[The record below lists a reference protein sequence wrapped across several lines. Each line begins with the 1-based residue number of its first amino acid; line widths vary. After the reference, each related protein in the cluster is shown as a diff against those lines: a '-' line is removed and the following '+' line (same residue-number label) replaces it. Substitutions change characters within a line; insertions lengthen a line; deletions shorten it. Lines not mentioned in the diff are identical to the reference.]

1 MNTIGIIG
9 CGHMGSAIAQAL
21 LEKGMTVWAS
31 NPTPPNFKPS
41 ARQKKNF
48 RWTVDNDEVVDN
60 VDIVIIGVR
69 PLNVP
74 EVLQKITPRLAP
86 HHLIV
91 SIAAGVSL
99 KTLKRATGSH
109 KKIVRVMP
117 NLPAQI
123 LEGVSVWKAEGLSS
137 QEKKTVHELLE
148 SFGIS
153 LEVKNEDLIN
163 TATAISGGG
172 PAYTAAFLESMANFA
187 KESGFSSDD
196 ARVLALAT
204 VYGSVA
210 YLAETGIQFGAL
222 KHAVQT
228 KGGTTEAGFKVLKK
242 KKWQEALELAFK
254 AGQKRSQELSRG
266 N

>member
-1 MNTIGIIG
+1 MNKIGIIG

-21 LEKGMTVWAS
+21 LGKGMTVWAS
-31 NPTPPNFKPS
+31 NQHTPHLKPS
-41 ARQKKNF
+41 APQKKNF
-48 RWTVDNDEVVDN
+48 HWTVDNDEVVDN

-69 PLNVP
+69 PANVP
-74 EVLQKITPRLAP
+74 EVLQKITPRLAS
-86 HHLIV
+86 HHLII

-99 KTLKRATGSH
+99 KTLKRAAGGH

-123 LEGVSVWKAEGLSS
+123 FEGVSVWKAEGLSV
-137 QEKKTVHELLE
+137 QEKKTVHSLLE
-148 SFGIS
+148 SFGVS

-172 PAYTAAFLESMANFA
+172 PAYTAAFLESMAHSA
-187 KESGFSSDD
+187 EESGFSSDD

-210 YLAETGIQFGAL
+210 YLAETGMKFGDL
-222 KHAVQT
+222 KNAVQT

-254 AGQKRSQELSRG
+254 AGQKRGQELSRG
-266 N
+266 K